1 MLYNVYVFISD
12 VTKSLENS
20 IVKTLRLSRVRVI
33 FTGQKLNNFKGVSK
47 FK

>member
-1 MLYNVYVFISD
+1 MLHNVYVYISD

-20 IVKTLRLSRVRVI
+20 IVKTLRLSRVQII
-33 FTGQKLNNFKGVSK
+33 FTRQKLNNFKGVSK